1 MEEHLLTEMPKRYP
15 INGTFE
21 LTVRCNLHCKMCL
34 FRHDDSENE
43 ELKKKELTTEQW
55 ITLGKQIAD
64 AGTLHLLITGGEPM
78 IRPDF
83 CEIWKG
89 LYRMGFF
96 LQLYTNATMVTPEI
110 METLRKYPPH
120 QIGVTIYGASEKI
133 YDEVCGNGKAFH
145 RMVEAVKQFQELP
158 SIIDY
163 RTTVI
168 QDNYYDIENMEK
180 LVSEEFHSSQTLTQ
194 TQMVMKAVRGGC
206 AKVEECR
213 LSPKQNVELYFR
225 RSMEKMKELVGAEK
239 FDADCVRY
247 RIDSDAKK
255 QKNERERLT
264 LFGCNAGMNNYTIA
278 YDGKLQGCQILGQ
291 FSTDAAK
298 DGFLQAWREYPFT
311 VKRKEYTNPK
321 CSNCKEID
329 FCWSCAASRYA
340 EAGDFEEV
348 SDYICKTTK
357 EYVRYIDK

>member
-43 ELKKKELTTEQW
+43 ELKKKELTAEQW
-55 ITLGKQIAD
+55 IALGKQIAD

-83 CEIWKG
+83 CEIWKE
-89 LYRMGFF
+89 LYHMGFF

-120 QIGVTIYGASEKI
+120 QIGVTIYGASEEVYKK
-133 YDEVCGNGKAFH
+133 VCGNGNAFQK
-145 RMVEAVKQFQELP
+145 MIKAVKEFQKLP

-168 QDNYYDIENMEK
+168 QDNYNDIENMER
-180 LVSEEFHSSQTLTQ
+180 LVKEVFHSSQVLSQ
-194 TQMVMKAVRGGC
+194 TQMVMKSVRGGC
-206 AKVEECR
+206 AKVENCR
-213 LSPKQNVELYFR
+213 LTPKQNVDLYFR
-225 RSMEKMKELVGAEK
+225 RSMEKVRDIVGAER
-239 FDADCVRY
+239 FDANCVRY
-247 RIDSDAKK
+247 RIDSDANK
-255 QKNERERLT
+255 QKAVKQKFT
-264 LFGCNAGMNNYTIA
+264 LFGCDAGMNDYTIT

-291 FSTDAAK
+291 FSTDAVK
-298 DGFLQAWREYPFT
+298 DGFLQAWKEYPLT
-311 VKRKEYTNPK
+311 VKRKAHTNPK
-321 CSNCKEID
+321 CATCKNVD
-329 FCWSCAASRYA
+329 ACWSCAASRYA
-340 EAGDFEEV
+340 ETGDFEEI
-348 SDYICKTTK
+348 SDYVCETTK

>member
-1 MEEHLLTEMPKRYP
+1 
-15 INGTFE
+15 
-21 LTVRCNLHCKMCL
+21 
-34 FRHDDSENE
+34 ENE
-43 ELKKKELTTEQW
+43 ELKKKELTAEQW
-55 ITLGKQIAD
+55 IALGKQIAD

-83 CEIWKG
+83 CEIWKE
-89 LYRMGFF
+89 LYHMGFF

-120 QIGVTIYGASEKI
+120 QIGVTIYGASEKT
-133 YDEVCGNGKAFH
+133 YDKVCGNGKAFH

-225 RSMEKMKELVGAEK
+225 RSMEEMKELVGAEQ

-291 FSTDAAK
+291 FSTDVVK
-298 DGFLQAWREYPFT
+298 DGFWQAWREYPFT

-321 CSNCKEID
+321 CANCKEID